1 VLKLVQD
8 LLLPKELCT
17 LLGGHHTRLWSRS
30 RSRTGKHPGLKE
42 RRHRER
48 REGCL
53 NEAASRWRR
62 RSRVELELLR
72 CRKLRLWQTSVTVQL
87 SKASREE
94 GEYLL
99 LNLGLLLHL

>member
-1 VLKLVQD
+1 MKK
-8 LLLPKELCT
+8 LLLLKVKST
-17 LLGGHHTRLWSRS
+17 LLLGNHTLLQYWIWSWS
-30 RSRTGKHPGLKE
+30 YKHPGLKE

-48 REGCL
+48 CEGCL

-72 CRKLRLWQTSVTVQL
+72 CRKLRLWKTSVTVQL